1 MKKDTVL
8 ILLFFLL
15 TISSFGQIEKTKII
29 DNGGSGPYKAIAVS
43 EKTLPNFVVYRPQ
56 DIKLATKTEG
66 ELPILVWANGGCM
79 NSSIHHER
87 LLTEV
92 TSQGY
97 IIIAIGELQIS
108 VEDRVHEPT
117 ANNKLLEG
125 IDWIAVQANN
135 KNSDYYQMVDLN
147 KIAVCGMSC
156 GGAQVMA
163 IADDSRVKTHMM
175 FNSGMGDMT
184 MAGASKESLKSL
196 HGSIIYIV
204 GGESDIAYN
213 NALLDFERINDVPI
227 AFANLIDGGHGGT
240 FDEEFGG
247 SFARITLDWLDWQFK
262 NKNEISPVFL
272 ESELGSYPGWT
283 MKTKNFSSSNFL
295 TNSISHEYI
304 APDLEFTC
312 ELKVT
317 IDQPIKLGETV
328 QGERV
333 IIPISGG
340 TFEGPKLK
348 GSVLKGGADYQ
359 YISRNGERTELDA
372 VYTIKTDDNV
382 LIQVRNAGLL
392 YIPKDSEVSS
402 PLGSTDI
409 YFRTAPKFE
418 APVNSKYDWLNNAI
432 FICKP
437 VGKKDYVSIQVWKV
451 L

>member
-15 TISSFGQIEKTKII
+15 TIAGFGQIEKTKII

-92 TSQGY
+92 ASQGY

-125 IDWIAVQANN
+125 IDWIAEQANN
-135 KNSDYYQMVDLN
+135 KNSDYYQMVDLA
-147 KIAVCGMSC
+147 KIAACGMSC

-227 AFANLIDGGHGGT
+227 AFANLIDGGPGGT

-283 MKTKNFSSSNFL
+283 MKTKNF
-295 TNSISHEYI
+295 
-304 APDLEFTC
+304 
-312 ELKVT
+312 
-317 IDQPIKLGETV
+317 
-328 QGERV
+328 
-333 IIPISGG
+333 
-340 TFEGPKLK
+340 
-348 GSVLKGGADYQ
+348 
-359 YISRNGERTELDA
+359 
-372 VYTIKTDDNV
+372 
-382 LIQVRNAGLL
+382 
-392 YIPKDSEVSS
+392 
-402 PLGSTDI
+402 
-409 YFRTAPKFE
+409 
-418 APVNSKYDWLNNAI
+418 
-432 FICKP
+432 
-437 VGKKDYVSIQVWKV
+437 
-451 L
+451 